1 MYINE
6 KNIQVMKKKITIKDS
21 LKKIFKA
28 ISYQI
33 FFYIYGRIEL
43 KNKNI
48 QNNFF
53 TENLIGFKNDKR
65 NSKYS
70 IINTSNARLYT
81 DRIQDTA
88 IIHNNLLI
96 DKPSFQLRN
105 NNFDKNINKNIVLR
119 IGTPRIQ
126 KKLNGVVVSLLTG
139 GGGNNNY
146 FHWLFDVLPKIAMLE
161 KCYELN
167 KINYFLC
174 PDLNNWQLKTLNLLG
189 IKESKCLSSVK
200 FRHVK
205 ADNIITTSHPWLKSK
220 NIIHD
225 IENLPLWISKWL
237 RFKYLKKKS
246 NKNFPKKIYIDRS
259 DSESNLKDY
268 RYIVNEN
275 EVVTFL
281 KNKGFKALRLTDLTF
296 EEEIKLF
303 NDAKIIVGLQGAGL
317 TNLIW
322 SGKKT
327 KIVEL
332 RSKLTNKLFENL
344 AKQNNIRFNKIEAK
358 PLKKIIAKHYGAIKI
373 DIKKLEK
380 IV

>member
-1 MYINE
+1 
-6 KNIQVMKKKITIKDS
+6 MKKKITIKDI

-33 FFYIYGRIEL
+33 FFYIYGKIQV

-48 QNNFF
+48 QNKFL
-53 TENLIGFKNDKR
+53 TESSISFKNNKR
-65 NSKYS
+65 NSKYT
-70 IINTSNARLYT
+70 IYNTSRARLYT

-88 IIHNNLLI
+88 IICNNLLI

-174 PDLNNWQLKTLNLLG
+174 PNLNSWQLKTLNLLG
-189 IKESKCLSSVK
+189 IKRYKCLSSVK
-200 FRHVK
+200 FRHIK

-220 NIIHD
+220 NIIQD

-237 RFKYLKKKS
+237 RLKYLKKKS

-259 DSESNLKDY
+259 DSESNLRDY

-275 EVVTFL
+275 EVVSFL
-281 KNKGFKALRLTDLTF
+281 KNKGFESLKLTDLSF

-303 NDAKIIVGLQGAGL
+303 NDAEVVIGLQGAGL

-322 SGKKT
+322 SSKKT
-327 KIVEL
+327 KIIEL

-344 AKQNNIRFNKIEAK
+344 AKQNNIKFNKIESY
-358 PLKKIIAKHYGAIKI
+358 PLDKVIAKHYGAIKI

-380 IV
+380 II